1 MTSYFRLLHNDARHA
16 QLGTSSGDGA
26 VGVAVDEGGGVRHA
40 AGLRPVRGHVL
51 HLDMGTVRGQTFTK
65 LRLNESRYER
75 MSLHTFSSILFVS
88 GADS

>member
-16 QLGTSSGDGA
+16 QLGASSGDGA

-51 HLDMGTVRGQTFTK
+51 HLDTGTVRRSDF
-65 LRLNESRYER
+65 Y
-75 MSLHTFSSILFVS
+75 
-88 GADS
+88 

>member
-16 QLGTSSGDGA
+16 QLGASSGDGA

-51 HLDMGTVRGQTFTK
+51 HLDMGTVRGLTFTK
-65 LRLNESRYER
+65 LRLNESRCKEMY
-75 MSLHTFSSILFVS
+75 LNTFSSILFVS

>member
-26 VGVAVDEGGGVRHA
+26 VGVAVDQGGGVRHA

-51 HLDMGTVRGQTFTK
+51 HHM
-65 LRLNESRYER
+65 RLLSEGPVAHLAHKRF
-75 MSLHTFSSILFVS
+75 LSSVDFEMLLEVEPF
-88 GADS
+88 